1 MGNPTFAIRRR
12 LPHVRGEHAL
22 VAIVVAVLSYL
33 ALVPMG
39 FLVWRTFVVGGDLT
53 LDSFREA
60 YSAIGLGEMA
70 LNSLLFT
77 LGTTPIAVGIGT
89 ALAYLVV
96 RTDLPGR
103 RVAGA
108 LTLVGL
114 LVPGVLY
121 TISWIFLASP
131 RTGLLNRALEPVAGP
146 GAIDIFGLGGM
157 VLVEGLHLVPIVF
170 LLMAAAF
177 ATIDPALEESA
188 LTSGA
193 RLPSVVRRVS
203 LPLVWPALAACVLI
217 VVIRALEAFEVPA
230 LLGIPGGVWVFT
242 SRIWRELNAF
252 PADLGQAGAYALSL
266 VALTAVGV
274 FLLSRLSTRRRR
286 FETVTGRG
294 GVRPRRAH
302 LGRWRWPAAGLVSAY
317 LAVAVVLPLLMLVY
331 ASTQPFYSPPT
342 STTLANMSLDNYA
355 DALRQEDTL
364 RAVLN
369 TVVLAAGTAT
379 IVLIISA
386 VAAWLI
392 VRTAVRGRWLIDG
405 LAFVPI
411 AIPGLVFGV
420 ALLVVYL
427 RVPLDIYG
435 TMWILLIAF
444 VTAELA
450 FGIRFASAPMHAI
463 GDDLEESAYASGASW
478 WQTFRRVLVP
488 LLLPGLVAGWIYVFV
503 ASARELSSAIL
514 LYSPGNEVVSIRIW
528 QLYQGG
534 HLTELAALGVMMVV
548 VSAH

>member
-1 MGNPTFAIRRR
+1 VA
-12 LPHVRGEHAL
+12 VV
-22 VAIVVAVLSYL
+22 VAILAYL
-33 ALVPMG
+33 ALVPIG
-39 FLVWRTFVVGGDLT
+39 FLLWKTFVVDGALT

-70 LNSLLFT
+70 LNSFLFA

-89 ALAYLVV
+89 SLAYLVL

-103 RVAGA
+103 RVVGA
-108 LTLVGL
+108 LTLVQL

-121 TISWIFLASP
+121 TVSWIFLASP
-131 RTGLLNRALEPVAGP
+131 RTGLLNRALEPVAGA

-170 LLMAAAF
+170 LLMGAAF
-177 ATIDPALEESA
+177 ATVDPTLEESA

-193 RLPSVVRRVS
+193 RLSSVVRRVS
-203 LPLVWPALAACVLI
+203 LPLVRPALFACVLI

-242 SRIWRELNAF
+242 SRIWRELNAY

-266 VALTAVGV
+266 VAVTAVGV
-274 FLLSRLSTRRRR
+274 FLLSRLATRRRR

-294 GVRPRRAH
+294 GMLPRRAH
-302 LGRWRWPAAGLVSAY
+302 LGRWRWPMAAVVFAY

-331 ASTQPFYSPPT
+331 ASTQPFYAPPT
-342 STTLANMSLDNYA
+342 SSTLKNMSLDNYA
-355 DALRQEDTL
+355 EVLRQEDTI
-364 RAVLN
+364 RSVLN

-379 IVLIISA
+379 IVLIIAA
-386 VAAWLI
+386 VAAWLV
-392 VRTAVRGRWLIDG
+392 VRTSVRGRWLIDG

-427 RVPLDIYG
+427 RVPIDIYG
-435 TMWILLIAF
+435 TLWILLIAF

-478 WQTFRRVLVP
+478 WQTFRRILVP

-528 QLYQGG
+528 ELYQDG
-534 HLTELAALGVMMVV
+534 HLTELAALGVMMFVV
-548 VSAH
+548 LGVLVGVAVRVGGTLGIRQL

>member
-1 MGNPTFAIRRR
+1 MGA
-12 LPHVRGEHAL
+12 
-22 VAIVVAVLSYL
+22 VVATLAYL
-33 ALVPMG
+33 ALVPIG
-39 FLVWRTFVVGGDLT
+39 YLFWKTFVVDGKLT

-70 LNSLLFT
+70 LNSFLFT
-77 LGTTPIAVGIGT
+77 LGTTPISVGIGT
-89 ALAYLVV
+89 ALAYLVL
-96 RTDLPGR
+96 RTDIPGR
-103 RVAGA
+103 RVIAA
-108 LTLVGL
+108 LTLVQL

-121 TISWIFLASP
+121 TISWIFIASP
-131 RTGLLNRALEPVAGP
+131 RTGLVNRALEPVAGP
-146 GAIDIFGLGGM
+146 GAVDIFGLGGM
-157 VLVEGLHLVPIVF
+157 VLVQGLHLVPIVF

-177 ATIDPALEESA
+177 ATVDPSLEESA
-188 LTSGA
+188 LASGA

-203 LPLVWPALAACVLI
+203 LPLVRPALFACVLI

-242 SRIWRELNAF
+242 SRIWRELNAY
-252 PADLGQAGAYALSL
+252 PADFGQAGAYALSL
-266 VALTAVGV
+266 VAVTALGV
-274 FLLSRLSTRRRR
+274 FLLSRLATRRRR

-294 GVRPRRAH
+294 GVLPRRAH
-302 LGRWRWPAAGLVSAY
+302 LGRWRWPIAAVVSAY

-342 STTLANMSLDNYA
+342 SATLANMSLDNYVNV
-355 DALRQEDTL
+355 LREEDTI
-364 RAVLN
+364 RSVLN

-379 IVLIISA
+379 IVLVIAA
-386 VAAWLI
+386 VAAWLV
-392 VRTAVRGRWLIDG
+392 VRTSVRGRWLIDG

-427 RVPLDIYG
+427 RVPIDIYG
-435 TMWILLIAF
+435 TLWILLIAF

-463 GDDLEESAYASGASW
+463 GGDLEESAYASGASW
-478 WQTFRRVLVP
+478 WQTFRRILVP

-528 QLYQGG
+528 ELYQEGQ
-534 HLTELAALGVMMVV
+534 LTELAALGVMMFVV
-548 VSAH
+548 LGALIAVAVRVGGSFGIRQL